1 MVFRDILVPTVSS
14 WGTRRQS
21 GKVVQSSPSRTWL
34 TRWQSGSLLTWG
46 LMSPNSGSFYLIKFW
61 SKYCSFKGSP
71 EECMDYEC
79 RGCKFAK
86 CRHCEVTRRIGE
98 SSSLKL
104 VKGVRRTYY
113 WGYSCKNCEFSNNL
127 ESYKENFSLE
137 FISSF
142 GSSTERSKSS
152 PPIVTLAFLKSQLD
166 SVEEG
171 SLHFPLLR
179 WGLLLQ

>member
-1 MVFRDILVPTVSS
+1 VTPVEVVAVETMVVSVDVARKI
-14 WGTRRQS
+14 G
-21 GKVVQSSPSRTWL
+21 GSR
-34 TRWQSGSLLTWG
+34 
-46 LMSPNSGSFYLIKFW
+46 
-61 SKYCSFKGSP
+61 
-71 EECMDYEC
+71 
-79 RGCKFAK
+79 
-86 CRHCEVTRRIGE
+86 
-98 SSSLKL
+98 LKL

-113 WGYSCKNCEFSNNL
+113 WGYSCKNWEFSNNL

-166 SVEEG
+166 TVEEG

-179 WGLLLQ
+179 WGL